1 MTPARSRTPLAALLV
16 ALAVVCGAAGGLL
29 LTAAP
34 GASGADAG
42 RVPVGVAAP
51 GGGSGPAA
59 ADAHSLEHPR
69 PPGPPGPVHS
79 PARPPGC

>member
-1 MTPARSRTPLAALLV
+1 
-16 ALAVVCGAAGGLL
+16 VVCGAAGGLL

-51 GGGSGPAA
+51 AGGSGPAA
-59 ADAHSLEHPR
+59 ADARSSNTPAL
-69 PPGPPGPVHS
+69 PGPPGPVHS